1 MLKLRILCYQMF
13 QSKTT
18 LSEQREKHYEEI
30 ITKLGELVGEQIVTS
45 TSNVYF
51 LNNHTYEKSILSEII
66 LRDRTANWYKL
77 YTSYTVRQKNDLLW
91 DLISIFK
98 DLSLKNNDISS
109 VGQIL
114 NGKYFLDSV
123 KVFLQQKML
132 VTSVI

>member
-18 LSEQREKHYEEI
+18 LSEQRAKHYEEI

-66 LRDRTANWYKL
+66 LRDRTAN
-77 YTSYTVRQKNDLLW
+77 
-91 DLISIFK
+91 
-98 DLSLKNNDISS
+98 
-109 VGQIL
+109 
-114 NGKYFLDSV
+114 
-123 KVFLQQKML
+123 
-132 VTSVI
+132 